1 MPRLPVSYTS
11 PRVFQV
17 TSVLALSRPSPVLSA
32 GAAELQSRAEPAGAQ
47 AASPCLSRPPRAP
60 LPLPLHRSVPPANY
74 AFRFQPRMKWNQG
87 AASQGP
93 ALLTHGAEQSLSQA
107 PDKLLLDGGGRN
119 FASGHLPMRSYL
131 GKGERVKLS
140 CRSGISPSSVPGS
153 DALIKLL
160 CSSVISI
167 K

>member
-1 MPRLPVSYTS
+1 MR
-11 PRVFQV
+11 
-17 TSVLALSRPSPVLSA
+17 SVLALPRSGHSHCAVPVL
-32 GAAELQSRAEPAGAQ
+32 GAQTPCGARAELSQRLPVRAVLPKPHSTSRSIDPSLRQLRIHISAADEMETGGNLTGARTSTHVADSRA
-47 AASPCLSRPPRAP
+47 
-60 LPLPLHRSVPPANY
+60 
-74 AFRFQPRMKWNQG
+74 K
-87 AASQGP
+87 
-93 ALLTHGAEQSLSQA
+93 SLRA

-119 FASGHLPMRSYL
+119 FASRHLPMYSYL
-131 GKGERVKLS
+131 SKGERVKLS